1 MSKKR
6 GQAALEFLMTYGW
19 AIFVVLAI
27 LGVLSY
33 TGVLSLNNLLP
44 DVCTAAAGI
53 YCEDMKSVH
62 VNDNEV
68 MISIRNQLGQEIN
81 LTDSSTLVSE
91 ACNLAGVTAETE
103 TVPETDLSSDDVKVA
118 NGKKATLRITCDS
131 SIVADRLRME
141 FNLQYKNIATGIAH
155 NHVIIIKT
163 TVKK

>member
-1 MSKKR
+1 MRKKR

-33 TGVLSLNNLLP
+33 TGVLNLNNLLP
-44 DVCTAAAGI
+44 DICTAAAGI

-62 VNDNEV
+62 INDNEV

-81 LTDSSTLVSE
+81 LTDGSTLVSK
-91 ACNLAGVTAETE
+91 ACNLASVTAETE
-103 TVPETDLSSDDVKVA
+103 TVPETDLSLDNVKVA
-118 NGKKATLRITCDS
+118 NGKKVTLRITCDN

-141 FNLQYKNIATGIAH
+141 FNLQYKNIATAIAH

-163 TVKK
+163 SVKK